1 MPKGEVRL
9 RTGDG
14 LLNQIGQRVKKRRAE
29 VSMTQDR
36 LCARLTDVTGAAWNV
51 HRHEVV
57 AIENGSRAVTTVEL
71 VALASALETTAC
83 LLLVDGA
90 EETETK

>member
-14 LLNQIGQRVKKRRAE
+14 LLNQVGGRVKDRRAQLG
-29 VSMTQDR
+29 MTQDR
-36 LCARLTDVTGAAWNV
+36 LCARLMDVTGAAWNV

-57 AIENGSRAVTTVEL
+57 AIENGSRAVTTV
-71 VALASALETTAC
+71 
-83 LLLVDGA
+83 
-90 EETETK
+90 